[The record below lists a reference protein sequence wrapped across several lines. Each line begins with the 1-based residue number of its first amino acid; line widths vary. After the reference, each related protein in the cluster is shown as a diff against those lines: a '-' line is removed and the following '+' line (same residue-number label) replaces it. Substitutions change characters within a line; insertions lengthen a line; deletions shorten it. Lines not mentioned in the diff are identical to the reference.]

1 MVVVLD
7 VIVLLTNSTPMAVFL
22 LNGYFWYFL
31 FDFIFHNLTLI
42 GLDFD
47 FYLSCLS
54 FISLNIINTFY
65 EFWKTPSHHHFI
77 AFVPPSFSFP
87 FKAINFSFSV
97 ISSVTWIIAV
107 SSNLFFSVCFDVCLW
122 CWSFFLYCLL
132 ITSHPFIFKIE
143 VLKIFFKLRP

>member
-87 FKAINFSFSV
+87 FKDRLNACMLSHFSHV
-97 ISSVTWIIAV
+97 
-107 SSNLFFSVCFDVCLW
+107 
-122 CWSFFLYCLL
+122 
-132 ITSHPFIFKIE
+132 
-143 VLKIFFKLRP
+143 